1 MGGVPIL
8 SVAEYLIRHRCVL
21 AADVLVTAS
30 ANDTALGP
38 PIYWCPFFVVG
49 VIGHAHPI
57 LADGLHKYGGV
68 DTGGVAFSLCGV

>member
-1 MGGVPIL
+1 M
-8 SVAEYLIRHRCVL
+8 AEYLIRHRCVL

-49 VIGHAHPI
+49 VIGLACPI
-57 LADGLHKYGGV
+57 LANGL
-68 DTGGVAFSLCGV
+68 TE